1 MTIRCGPCRSIA
13 NFYLS
18 DNSSFL
24 LIVLCLQEERTLRSY
39 TLLRILLYYFG
50 MVTIGGTY
58 MGDTKFV
65 IPNEVVREQI
75 FSYLLETYKDNDLS
89 F

>member
-1 MTIRCGPCRSIA
+1 M
-13 NFYLS
+13 
-18 DNSSFL
+18 
-24 LIVLCLQEERTLRSY
+24 IVLCLQEERTLRSY

-75 FSYLLETYKDNDLS
+75 FSYLLETYKALIPQHYYKYNFLS
-89 F
+89 T

>member
-1 MTIRCGPCRSIA
+1 M
-13 NFYLS
+13 
-18 DNSSFL
+18 
-24 LIVLCLQEERTLRSY
+24 QEERTLRSY

>member
-1 MTIRCGPCRSIA
+1 M
-13 NFYLS
+13 
-18 DNSSFL
+18 
-24 LIVLCLQEERTLRSY
+24 IVLCLQEERTLRSY